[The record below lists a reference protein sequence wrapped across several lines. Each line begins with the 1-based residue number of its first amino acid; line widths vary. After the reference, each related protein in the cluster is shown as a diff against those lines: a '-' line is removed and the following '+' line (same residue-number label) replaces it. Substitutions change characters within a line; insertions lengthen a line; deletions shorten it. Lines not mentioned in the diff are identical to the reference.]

1 MLWRPPLASSPD
13 PGPATAAK
21 GLTAFVTGAASGIG
35 LAVAR
40 LLLQEG
46 WNVVVADANQAALD
60 ALRDGEFAGV
70 PATSMVLLNV
80 TDEAAVGRAIR
91 DIPADRPLAGVVN
104 SAGIGRSIPFAQTSV
119 EVLRGILEVNLVGTF
134 IVCQAAVLAMGE
146 RGGAIVNISSG
157 SGLKANFGRAAYGSS
172 KAAVEMLSKVMA
184 VELAPR
190 GIRVNTVA
198 PGPIETPL
206 VTRMHTAE
214 DRRAALGTVPMRR
227 YGEPEEVAQAVA
239 FLLDTRR
246 AGYVTGETLCVDG
259 GFYAAGAFP
268 PADSG

>member
-1 MLWRPPLASSPD
+1 M
-13 PGPATAAK
+13 
-21 GLTAFVTGAASGIG
+21 TGAASGIG

-40 LLLQEG
+40 LLLQDG
-46 WNVVVADANQAALD
+46 WHVVLADANQAGLD
-60 ALRDGEFAGV
+60 GLRQGEFAQV
-70 PATSMVLLNV
+70 PEASMVLVDV
-80 TDEAAVGRAIR
+80 TDEAAVRQAMR

-104 SAGIGRSIPFAQTSV
+104 SAGIGRSIPFAQTTV
-119 EVLRGILEVNLVGTF
+119 EVLRGIFEVNVVGTF
-134 IVCQAAVLAMGE
+134 IVCQAAALAMGG

-184 VELAPR
+184 VEFAPR

-198 PGPIETPL
+198 PGPIETPM
-206 VTRMHTAE
+206 VTKMHTDA

-227 YGEPEEVAQAVA
+227 YGQPDEVAQAVT
-239 FLLDTRR
+239 FLLDTER
-246 AGYVTGETLCVDG
+246 ASFITGETLCVDG

-268 PADSG
+268 PADST